1 MRRPIVWLITF
12 LGGLFFLLE
21 FLLPERFPGWM
32 GGFENPLTRAL
43 PSVTSFI
50 IIVGTMAFLLG
61 PFNLVR
67 HNVGTVAGRKKGW
80 PGSCVFLGFL
90 VASILAT
97 AFSETDLSAAFG
109 VPWDKLNN
117 AFRYGVMTAFF
128 ASSMALLTFYLVS
141 AAHRAFR
148 LDSTE
153 AAAMMVTAV
162 IVLLGQVPLGDW
174 LTNGFPAWFRFST
187 WTQWILEYP
196 NAAVQRAV
204 LFGACGGA
212 FATGLRHWLGIG
224 APTE

>member
-1 MRRPIVWLITF
+1 MRRPIVRLITF

-21 FLLPERFPGWM
+21 FLLPERFPDWM
-32 GGFENPLTRAL
+32 GGFGNPLTPAL
-43 PSVTSFI
+43 SSATNFVI
-50 IIVGTMAFLLG
+50 VVGTMAFLLG

-67 HNVGTVAGRKKGW
+67 HNVVSVAGRKKGW
-80 PGSCVFLGFL
+80 QGSCVFLGFL
-90 VASILAT
+90 VVSILAASFNDT
-97 AFSETDLSAAFG
+97 TLSHAFG
-109 VPWDKLNN
+109 VAWSRLHS
-117 AFRYGVMTAFF
+117 AFVYGVMTAFF
-128 ASSMALLTFYLVS
+128 ASAMALLSFYLVS

-153 AAAMMVTAV
+153 AAAMMITAV

-174 LTNGFPAWFRFST
+174 LTNAFPEWLRFST
-187 WTQWILEYP
+187 WTQWILKYP

-212 FATGLRHWLGIG
+212 FATGLRHWLGLG